1 MYHLVRQRLVILL
14 TLLCVSAA
22 KTSVGIDFSKITQT
36 RGIICGVGLNEKEIH
51 SLISETEDR
60 EWTVFVQTDQP
71 ELLRYSKELA
81 LEKKLLGRRFFGALG
96 RESRI
101 QLANNVAD
109 WIIVGSAMNMSM
121 TNEQILRPLRPGG
134 SAQVKGSLLSKP
146 TPDGVDDWSHPYHG
160 PDNNPQSND
169 QLVKGSFRT
178 QFIGNPMFSPMPE
191 QTVIANGRI
200 YKAMGHLAHK
210 ENQNEM
216 LNTLLCINAYNGT
229 ILWKRALPEGFMLH
243 RNTMIATDNGLL
255 MGDNKSCKLIDG
267 ETGNITKEFFVSI
280 DLSDGPVWKW
290 MALSDGILYA
300 LVGNKET
307 EVETQRSARRGLGHW
322 PWDMW
327 QGHEYDQPE
336 TAFGYGR
343 TLVAIDISDGE
354 TVWTHQTNDFIDARA
369 VCMNEKEI
377 YCYSPDQ
384 CLTAL
389 SRETGIVTWRNE
401 SKALLDAIGAN
412 QKAQHYITGYATTCY
427 MKCDAKHLF
436 FAGPQRQQTVVA
448 SASDGKLEWT
458 YPEGNLQLVLRDDG
472 VWAAGPQKS
481 ENGVKLNYQDGKVLA
496 TFPARRACTRATGCL
511 DSIFFRANG
520 GTVRVLTEDSKA
532 QHFDPMRPPCQD
544 GVLIAGG
551 HLYWGPWMCGCQL
564 SLYGN
569 IGLRPENQAYVS
581 AVSAIAS
588 TTENSNNSLSLKPKK
603 GDWSTYRGTN
613 SQSDRSL
620 VPIASN
626 VEVAWTQQICD
637 DVLPT
642 AATTAD
648 GKVFVSDRRGMIQA
662 YDRSGKRI
670 WKQFTDGAIYYPPTI
685 ADGRLFVGSADGKV
699 YAFSAATGSP
709 LWSFRV
715 GPNLDRIPVFDSLLT
730 AWPISGGVIYQDGTV
745 YAAAGLTHYDG
756 THVVALNATN
766 GTLIAENRT
775 SGTLQDEVNNG
786 ISVQGELTIVD
797 GELRFLAGGVY
808 ETARYE
814 LDTLKCLNSPQ
825 KQVDSQFRTAF
836 YPYYPTYGKYI
847 SLDYSCKDGCEL
859 SHDASYEGS
868 QFVNLAKYPK
878 RSSDIPKVQKEAA
891 RWVRRGGKM
900 PQPLWQ
906 DQSNRRFTCFAATES
921 TLLAGGHLDN
931 QDDSAFLAAIDN
943 ESGKDLWF
951 APLSAPPVKGGAT
964 LGHDGRIYVVLENGQ
979 LICLDPVKNQNR

>member
-1 MYHLVRQRLVILL
+1 
-14 TLLCVSAA
+14 
-22 KTSVGIDFSKITQT
+22 
-36 RGIICGVGLNEKEIH
+36 
-51 SLISETEDR
+51 
-60 EWTVFVQTDQP
+60 
-71 ELLRYSKELA
+71 
-81 LEKKLLGRRFFGALG
+81 
-96 RESRI
+96 
-101 QLANNVAD
+101 
-109 WIIVGSAMNMSM
+109 
-121 TNEQILRPLRPGG
+121 
-134 SAQVKGSLLSKP
+134 
-146 TPDGVDDWSHPYHG
+146 
-160 PDNNPQSND
+160 
-169 QLVKGSFRT
+169 
-178 QFIGNPMFSPMPE
+178 
-191 QTVIANGRI
+191 
-200 YKAMGHLAHK
+200 
-210 ENQNEM
+210 
-216 LNTLLCINAYNGT
+216 
-229 ILWKRALPEGFMLH
+229 
-243 RNTMIATDNGLL
+243 
-255 MGDNKSCKLIDG
+255 
-267 ETGNITKEFFVSI
+267 
-280 DLSDGPVWKW
+280 
-290 MALSDGILYA
+290 
-300 LVGNKET
+300 
-307 EVETQRSARRGLGHW
+307 
-322 PWDMW
+322 
-327 QGHEYDQPE
+327 
-336 TAFGYGR
+336 
-343 TLVAIDISDGE
+343 
-354 TVWTHQTNDFIDARA
+354 
-369 VCMNEKEI
+369 
-377 YCYSPDQ
+377 
-384 CLTAL
+384 
-389 SRETGIVTWRNE
+389 
-401 SKALLDAIGAN
+401 
-412 QKAQHYITGYATTCY
+412 
-427 MKCDAKHLF
+427 
-436 FAGPQRQQTVVA
+436 
-448 SASDGKLEWT
+448 
-458 YPEGNLQLVLRDDG
+458 
-472 VWAAGPQKS
+472 
-481 ENGVKLNYQDGKVLA
+481 
-496 TFPARRACTRATGCL
+496 
-511 DSIFFRANG
+511 
-520 GTVRVLTEDSKA
+520 
-532 QHFDPMRPPCQD
+532 
-544 GVLIAGG
+544 
-551 HLYWGPWMCGCQL
+551 
-564 SLYGN
+564 
-569 IGLRPENQAYVS
+569 
-581 AVSAIAS
+581 
-588 TTENSNNSLSLKPKK
+588 
-603 GDWSTYRGTN
+603 
-613 SQSDRSL
+613 
-620 VPIASN
+620 
-626 VEVAWTQQICD
+626 
-637 DVLPT
+637 
-642 AATTAD
+642 
-648 GKVFVSDRRGMIQA
+648 MIQA

-868 QFVNLAKYPK
+868 QFVNLEKYPK